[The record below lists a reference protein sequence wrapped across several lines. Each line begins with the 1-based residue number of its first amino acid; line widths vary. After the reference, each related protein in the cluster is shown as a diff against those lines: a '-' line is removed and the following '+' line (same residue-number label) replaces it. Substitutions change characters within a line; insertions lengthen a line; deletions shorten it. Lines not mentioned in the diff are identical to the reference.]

1 MAINDQMEMAL
12 SSPAPRVDP
21 VSGNEVP
28 PGSLPVEVRDDI
40 DVKLSEGEYVVP
52 ADVLRF
58 HGVKFFEDLRAEAKM
73 GLAGMDATGRIGGEP
88 VGDAPMD
95 PAAMDPAAMGISEED
110 IAMLEEAMGGG
121 GIPATAL
128 AKGGLMDKVAFTAM
142 NDPLVNERINSK
154 GMAVGFAEG
163 GMTQSLYS
171 DPTRIDSLID
181 KVMNAAQNNPSLLGE
196 LSKRG
201 VTVNTTKADMKPAEM
216 QQANTQ
222 PVGLAHGGLTH
233 GDDAT
238 PVGFST
244 DMGTGV
250 GKPSADT
257 NFNPFQYG
265 LGYSSFGP
273 TVPAGSVPAPVTP
286 APVAPTGLGAPQIFY
301 DINGNPHASQ
311 AAADAANAV
320 IRGQGGDKDKP
331 DEPEADPNAWMGKY
345 DYSDP
350 DVLASKTLEILNK
363 KQGIISSTIG
373 NAPFGQ
379 AFQAAQFTEYQ
390 ANIDLLK
397 GTISAEKHAEL
408 VAAAEKYKD
417 ARFGETPSG
426 LAAFFLKND
435 LTDDAR
441 ASLVADDPDHWS
453 NKATTTPKKTD
464 PVSSG
469 TPQSSAAD
477 ATATQAA
484 ADAARA
490 RSAETDK
497 DESGKAADAERQRTQ
512 KAISKASK
520 SLDKSTKGG
529 TSTVRKDAGITFREK
544 EGGGY
549 SGGFNKGGLM
559 KKK

>member
-1 MAINDQMEMAL
+1 
-12 SSPAPRVDP
+12 
-21 VSGNEVP
+21 
-28 PGSLPVEVRDDI
+28 
-40 DVKLSEGEYVVP
+40 
-52 ADVLRF
+52 
-58 HGVKFFEDLRAEAKM
+58 
-73 GLAGMDATGRIGGEP
+73 
-88 VGDAPMD
+88 
-95 PAAMDPAAMGISEED
+95 
-110 IAMLEEAMGGG
+110 
-121 GIPATAL
+121 
-128 AKGGLMDKVAFTAM
+128 
-142 NDPLVNERINSK
+142 
-154 GMAVGFAEG
+154 
-163 GMTQSLYS
+163 
-171 DPTRIDSLID
+171 
-181 KVMNAAQNNPSLLGE
+181 LLGE

-222 PVGLAHGGLTH
+222 PVGLSHGGLTH
-233 GDDAT
+233 SGGAPGT
-238 PVGFST
+238 TGAPPIGFST

-250 GKPSADT
+250 SNPSADT

-265 LGYSSFGP
+265 LGFSSFGP
-273 TVPAGSVPAPVTP
+273 TTPAGSVPAPVTAAP
-286 APVAPTGLGAPQIFY
+286 AVAGLGAPQIFY
-301 DINGNPHASQ
+301 DINGNPHSSQ

-320 IRGQGGDKDKP
+320 IRGQGGGDRDKP

-379 AFQAAQFTEYQ
+379 AFQAAQYTEYQ
-390 ANIDLLK
+390 TNINLLK

-453 NKATTTPKKTD
+453 NKATTTPTTPKKTD
-464 PVSSG
+464 PVSQTSSSVINMPDSLKG
-469 TPQSSAAD
+469 DPSKSIFKKSAAEREEIQKS
-477 ATATQAA
+477 TQQ
-484 ADAARA
+484 
-490 RSAETDK
+490 SIKTDK
-497 DESGKAADAERQRTQ
+497 NYGKDP
-512 KAISKASK
+512 SKVGKSK
-520 SLDKSTKGG
+520 KPAGAKNIKTKVQDGYGGDDKFG
-529 TSTVRKDAGITFREK
+529 AL
-544 EGGGY
+544 
-549 SGGFNKGGLM
+549 NKGGLM